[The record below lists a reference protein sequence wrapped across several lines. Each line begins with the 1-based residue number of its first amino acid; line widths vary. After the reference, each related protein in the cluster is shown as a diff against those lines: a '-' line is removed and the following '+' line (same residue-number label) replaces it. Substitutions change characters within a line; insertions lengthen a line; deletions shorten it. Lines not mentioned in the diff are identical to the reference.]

1 MADLID
7 EIQKIVQDNVE
18 AGKPTDV
25 AFGTVTSVDPF
36 RVSLIG
42 TMQPIPTGAL
52 YRTVGVIPRTAS
64 VVGGEGG
71 TVTINEGLTV
81 GDKVLMLRV
90 SRGQAYI
97 VLSKVY

>member
-1 MADLID
+1 MSDLIE

-18 AGKPTDV
+18 AGKPADV
-25 AFGTVTSVDPF
+25 AFGTVTSLSPF
-36 RVSLIG
+36 TVALIG
-42 TMQPIPTGAL
+42 TMQPLPSAAL
-52 YRTVGVIPRTAS
+52 YRTVGVMPRT
-64 VVGGEGG
+64 VNVTGGDGG
-71 TVTINEGLTV
+71 TVVVNEGLTV

>member
-7 EIQKIVQDNVE
+7 EIQKIVQDNIE

-25 AFGTVTSVDPF
+25 AFGTVTSIDPF

-52 YRTVGVIPRTAS
+52 YRTVGVVPRTVS
-64 VVGGEGG
+64 VTGGEG
-71 TVTINEGLTV
+71 TVIINGGLAV